1 MLKNIKKYLKVEHDV
16 EDELIQD
23 FIEWAKALI
32 KAKTGQTFKE
42 NDVLYK
48 DLIRLLVAYRYY
60 NRNAIGEKNLS
71 EYPYSITELLKTL
84 AFRGNNDWL
93 REI

>member
-23 FIEWAKALI
+23 FIEWAKAFI

-84 AFRGNNDWL
+84 AFRGNDG
-93 REI
+93 

>member
-23 FIEWAKALI
+23 FIEWAKAFI

-84 AFRGNNDWL
+84 AFRGNNG
-93 REI
+93 